1 MGCNERDPNE
11 KFLMFNKLAYAFDIN
26 WSGAWRKVLVGA
38 GLTAL
43 MGYTYKQ
50 NKQFDDRMDA
60 KYPGPRAKKKQQE
73 NSEETS

>member
-1 MGCNERDPNE
+1 
-11 KFLMFNKLAYAFDIN
+11 MFTKLAEKFDIN

-50 NKQFDDRMDA
+50 NKLFDDRMDA

-73 NSEETS
+73 ENSEETS